1 MDLGYFDYA
10 QYKFGCRMSD
20 FDPVSCILHP
30 VSCNLLENQ

>member
-1 MDLGYFDYA
+1 MDLGSFDYA
-10 QYKFGCRMSD
+10 QYKCRMSD